1 MMPGVRSDGVSG
13 SAISEA
19 GAHSHWRPI
28 RFLSHNHMSIDK
40 MNKFRAA
47 FSGIGRSYSGTLG
60 LTAPG
65 IKQHRGGN
73 AAYETDPLSL
83 AGVFSEPPQAVR
95 G

>member
-1 MMPGVRSDGVSG
+1 
-13 SAISEA
+13 
-19 GAHSHWRPI
+19 
-28 RFLSHNHMSIDK
+28 